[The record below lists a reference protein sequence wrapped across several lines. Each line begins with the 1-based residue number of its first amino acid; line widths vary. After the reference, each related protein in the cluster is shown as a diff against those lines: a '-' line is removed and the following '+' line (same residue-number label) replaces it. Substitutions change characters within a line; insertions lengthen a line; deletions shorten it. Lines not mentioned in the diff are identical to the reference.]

1 MAFEKLDYDIK
12 YEIYISLCLLGADSN
27 ILSVIGSWNE
37 TMPNDVLLGMM
48 RTYNEEIRDNLKMKL
63 ETTKYE

>member
-37 TMPNDVLLGMM
+37 TMPNDVLLEMM

>member
-27 ILSVIGSWNE
+27 ILSVVGSWNE